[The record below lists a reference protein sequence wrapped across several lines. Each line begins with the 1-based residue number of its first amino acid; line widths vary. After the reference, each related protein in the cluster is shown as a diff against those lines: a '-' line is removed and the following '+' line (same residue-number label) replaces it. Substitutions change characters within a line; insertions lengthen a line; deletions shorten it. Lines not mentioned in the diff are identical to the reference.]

1 MEAPDRRGW
10 SQFSP
15 IDAPPEKSLA
25 TLTTLAAAEKTQAR
39 RTPSDDTMALFD
51 AAWDHFF
58 GAVRRARARVARER
72 SSGLTLAQYQLI
84 APLYESE
91 ALPVG
96 AVAFSAGIATPT
108 ATRML
113 DVLTRAGFVERRQSE
128 VDRRVVTVRL
138 TPRGRRL
145 VRTKRDLI
153 AQKRRTVYESLSQR
167 EREQA
172 VALLGRLADL
182 IEEL

>member
-1 MEAPDRRGW
+1 MEMRR
-10 SQFSP
+10 
-15 IDAPPEKSLA
+15 SLA
-25 TLTTLAAAEKTQAR
+25 TLTTLAAAAETQASR
-39 RTPSDDTMALFD
+39 APSEDTIALFD

-128 VDRRVVTVRL
+128 IDRRVVTVRL

-145 VRTKRDLI
+145 VRAKRDLI
-153 AQKRRTVYESLSQR
+153 AQKRRAVYESLSQH